1 MEIVMAKKNV
11 ECISLDARDL
21 NTGRIMEKTE
31 PCELTGNLYLT
42 VPDNYYA
49 DIYIDGLLI
58 KKIRPCVKKN
68 IKKLIGAEHIGRTI
82 SVLYVN
88 RRPLNDMSWGI
99 GNLPMH
105 YKNFGDVCIK
115 VGANGFFKAE
125 LADCEAFYD
134 SFDREFGIL
143 NLTETSSTVI
153 SEFRDMASK
162 ILLDIFN
169 EAIQPIFDTDFLITE
184 VEIRLNRQLC
194 EKEFDTLPGIIFK
207 NITVSDICVCEEDV
221 REFRE
226 KFAVTRGTKAR

>member
-1 MEIVMAKKNV
+1 MAKKNI

-49 DIYIDGLLI
+49 DIYIDGSLI
-58 KKIRPCVKKN
+58 KKLKPCVRKN
-68 IKKLIGAEHIGRTI
+68 IKKLIGAEHIGKMI

-105 YKNFGDVCIK
+105 YKNFGDACIK
-115 VGANGFFKAE
+115 VGANGFFKSE
-125 LADCEAFYD
+125 ITDCEAFYD
-134 SFDREFGIL
+134 FFDRECGIL
-143 NLTETSSTVI
+143 NLTETASVI
-153 SEFRDMASK
+153 TSEFRDMASR
-162 ILLDIFN
+162 ILLDIFD

-184 VEIRLNRQLC
+184 VEIRLNKQLC
-194 EKEFDTLPGIIFK
+194 NKTLESLPGVIFK
-207 NITVSDICVCEEDV
+207 NITVSGICVCEEDV
-221 REFRE
+221 REFKERLLT
-226 KFAVTRGTKAR
+226 KRSFAK